1 MPDIKCGIT
10 REVVRVMND
19 LDIDYEGK
27 KPDTYLTKIKSSDNA
42 IHLEENPVLKE
53 KVPDVRERRRAR
65 DAVYLLESSGL
76 QVKLIGIGKV
86 KSQSLLPGY
95 KFKKGQTIMLKMG

>member
-1 MPDIKCGIT
+1 
-10 REVVRVMND
+10 MND

-42 IHLEENPVLKE
+42 IHLEENPVSKE
-53 KVPDVRERRRAR
+53 KVPDVRGMGAR

-76 QVKLIGIGKV
+76 QVRLIGIGKV